1 MPASQH
7 NRQHATGPS
16 LAPKSGKR
24 KKQAR
29 ASLSAKRDDG
39 ASGSIPFHRRVDRTH
54 PPSKKIDAVANP
66 PEHEGNA
73 SLRTPDKKRP
83 SAPGSGT
90 TPKLKK
96 KKTKKHKSED
106 VQAPSV
112 DHGTTPK
119 DILRLQQHDRD
130 SFDRQLSIDD
140 DTFAICRTNVPES
153 ADKLLDISTGPATN
167 NISAEDTTSSKDTA
181 IVTSASSTATPT
193 KKTSSQSLKFLLSD
207 FDSISTFGLL
217 PKLTVEVHAQGG
229 HVVSSKGYS
238 FLQMNVLDRHS
249 KQRRLVGLGKDACTL
264 LAPLDCGMTVL
275 LTNLKTTRARSG
287 GQLEF
292 HVTDSNVK
300 KVTVAKLAE
309 VKRQTVYTSLD
320 EVLNNVLRKN
330 DAGVIIQVKLT
341 AWQLLQDGPVMQI
354 LCFDDQHSILLV
366 LTGPS
371 RDRMTSILEQH
382 TDKVLSDAERAEEQ
396 ASLDASSPRLHAP
409 GSNRPRNLN
418 LGHLISFKNVA
429 VSHVG
434 MHHLRTTALTI
445 IDVCTSDPPCPK
457 QPIATI
463 ADRTSFPMTT
473 AAMYIPLSAVNAAP
487 LLEVYNS
494 INDKHGLDFFIV
506 HASLA
511 SVNVGKTR
519 SGDVSIGFKLEDS
532 TQTMWA
538 NCYGDKI
545 SRFLRLDVG
554 QFNSMAHKGSLRTH
568 IEQLFEGTL
577 TLIHSTSAISIAFLA
592 CPNAY
597 PFCLSPAYRCPSGSH
612 SGDKN

>member
-1 MPASQH
+1 MPTPQH

-29 ASLSAKRDDG
+29 KSVTAKRNDG
-39 ASGSIPFHRRVDRTH
+39 ASGSIPPQQRVDRIIL
-54 PPSKKIDAVANP
+54 PSKKIDAVANP
-66 PEHEGNA
+66 PVQQEGV
-73 SLRTPDKKRP
+73 SLRTPEKKRP
-83 SAPGSGT
+83 STNCPDT
-90 TPKLKK
+90 TPKLEKK
-96 KKTKKHKSED
+96 KLKKHQL
-106 VQAPSV
+106 V
-112 DHGTTPK
+112 TTASTVSKMPVT
-119 DILRLQQHDRD
+119 
-130 SFDRQLSIDD
+130 DD
-140 DTFAICRTNVPES
+140 EIHKYM
-153 ADKLLDISTGPATN
+153 DKLLDITTCPATN
-167 NISAEDTTSSKDTA
+167 NIASDRQTSTSAKDTA
-181 IVTSASSTATPT
+181 IVTP
-193 KKTSSQSLKFLLSD
+193 LLSD

-217 PKLTVEVHAQGG
+217 PNLTVEVHAQGG

-238 FLQMNVLDRHS
+238 FLQMNVLDRNS
-249 KQRRLVGLGKDACTL
+249 KQRRLVGLGKDACNL

-287 GQLEF
+287 KQIEF

-309 VKRQTVYTSLD
+309 VKRQTAYTSLD
-320 EVLNNVLRKN
+320 EIHRRS
-330 DAGVIIQVKLT
+330 DPGVIIQVKLT
-341 AWQLLQDGPVMQI
+341 AWQLLNDGPAMKL

-382 TDKVLSDAERAEEQ
+382 NDRDLADAERAEEHP
-396 ASLDASSPRLHAP
+396 ALHASSPRLHAP
-409 GSNRPRNLN
+409 GSQPHTTLN
-418 LGHLISFKNVA
+418 IGHLVSFKNVA

-445 IDVCTSDPPCPK
+445 IDVCTSGAPCQM
-457 QPIATI
+457 QPIAAI
-463 ADRTSFPMTT
+463 VDQTSFPMTT
-473 AAMYIPLSAVNAAP
+473 AAMYLPLSAVNAAP

-494 INDKHGLDFFIV
+494 LNDRNAHDYFIV

-554 QFNSMAHKGSLRTH
+554 RFNSMAHQGSLRTH
-568 IEQLFEGTL
+568 IEQLFEGKF
-577 TLIHSTSAISIAFLA
+577 TLIHANPATLIFSLS

-597 PFCLSPAYRCPSGSH
+597 QFFYLLLTDALLARIRVTKTDTGKDYTTIEEIYPAPAPVSTFHANDDTESTFF
-612 SGDKN
+612 

>member
-1 MPASQH
+1 M
-7 NRQHATGPS
+7 T
-16 LAPKSGKR
+16 
-24 KKQAR
+24 
-29 ASLSAKRDDG
+29 AKCDQG
-39 ASGSIPFHRRVDRTH
+39 ASGSIPPHPRVDRT
-54 PPSKKIDAVANP
+54 PLPRKEIDAIANP
-66 PEHEGNA
+66 PVQQD
-73 SLRTPDKKRP
+73 STTLRTPEKKRT
-83 SAPGSGT
+83 STTGSGT
-90 TPKLKK
+90 TPKQKK
-96 KKTKKHKSED
+96 KKLKKH
-106 VQAPSV
+106 QSV
-112 DHGTTPK
+112 TTGSTVSNIP
-119 DILRLQQHDRD
+119 
-130 SFDRQLSIDD
+130 
-140 DTFAICRTNVPES
+140 
-153 ADKLLDISTGPATN
+153 ADPLHVSTDGELHEPADNLLDTTTGPATN
-167 NISAEDTTSSKDTA
+167 NIASDRQPSTSAKQNA
-181 IVTSASSTATPT
+181 IVTSAFSTATPT
-193 KKTSSQSLKFLLSD
+193 NKISSQSLKFLLSD
-207 FDSISTFGLL
+207 FDGISTFGLL

-309 VKRQTVYTSLD
+309 IKRQTVYTSLE
-320 EVLNNVLRKN
+320 EVHHNVLRKN
-330 DAGVIIQVKLT
+330 DAGVVIQVKLT

-354 LCFDDQHSILLV
+354 LCFDNQHSILLV

-371 RDRMTSILEQH
+371 RDRMTSIIEQH

-396 ASLDASSPRLHAP
+396 PSLDASSPRLHAP
-409 GSNRPRNLN
+409 GSKRHRSLN
-418 LGHLISFKNVA
+418 LGHLVSFKNVA

-445 IDVCTSDPPCPK
+445 IEICTSDPPCPK
-457 QPIATI
+457 QPIAAI
-463 ADRTSFPMTT
+463 VDQTSFPMTT

-494 INDKHGLDFFIV
+494 INDKHALDFFIV
-506 HASLA
+506 HAGLA

-554 QFNSMAHKGSLRTH
+554 QFNSMAHQGSLRTH

-577 TLIHSTSAISIAFLA
+577 PVIYSISAILIAFLA

-597 PFCLSPAYRCPSGSH
+597 PFSLSPAYRCPSGSH

>member
-1 MPASQH
+1 MPPPQH

-16 LAPKSGKR
+16 LASKSGKR

-29 ASLSAKRDDG
+29 KSVTAKRDDG
-39 ASGSIPFHRRVDRTH
+39 ASWSFPSQQRVDRIIL
-54 PPSKKIDAVANP
+54 PSKKNDAVANP
-66 PEHEGNA
+66 PVQQKGD
-73 SLRTPDKKRP
+73 SLRTPEKKRP
-83 SAPGSGT
+83 STNGSNT
-90 TPKLKK
+90 TPTKLEKK
-96 KKTKKHKSED
+96 KIKKHQLVTTASTVPKM
-106 VQAPSV
+106 PV
-112 DHGTTPK
+112 DPLHVST
-119 DILRLQQHDRD
+119 
-130 SFDRQLSIDD
+130 DD
-140 DTFAICRTNVPES
+140 EIHES
-153 ADKLLDISTGPATN
+153 ADKMLDITTCPATN
-167 NISAEDTTSSKDTA
+167 NIASDRQISTSAKDTA
-181 IVTSASSTATPT
+181 IVTH
-193 KKTSSQSLKFLLSD
+193 LLSN

-217 PKLTVEVHAQGG
+217 PHLTVEVHAQGG

-238 FLQMNVLDRHS
+238 FLQMNVLDRNS

-275 LTNLKTTRARSG
+275 LTNLKTTRGRSG

-300 KVTVAKLAE
+300 KVTVTKLAE
-309 VKRQTVYTSLD
+309 VKRQTAYTSLD
-320 EVLNNVLRKN
+320 EIHRKG
-330 DAGVIIQVKLT
+330 DPGVIIQVKLT
-341 AWQLLQDGPVMQI
+341 AWQLLNDGPAMKL

-371 RDRMTSILEQH
+371 RDRMTTILEQYN
-382 TDKVLSDAERAEEQ
+382 DRDLADAERAEEHQ
-396 ASLDASSPRLHAP
+396 PLHASSPRLHAP
-409 GSNRPRNLN
+409 GSQPHTTLN
-418 LGHLISFKNVA
+418 IGHLISFKNVA

-445 IDVCTSDPPCPK
+445 IDVCTSDAPCQM
-457 QPIATI
+457 QPIAAI
-463 ADRTSFPMTT
+463 VDQTSFPMTT
-473 AAMYIPLSAVNAAP
+473 AAMYLPLSAVNAAP

-494 INDKHGLDFFIV
+494 LNDRNALDYFIV

-554 QFNSMAHKGSLRTH
+554 RFNSMAHQGSLRTH
-568 IEQLFEGTL
+568 IEQLFEGTFTFIHATSA
-577 TLIHSTSAISIAFLA
+577 TLIFLYHVLTPISYLQMPFWLAF
-592 CPNAY
+592 
-597 PFCLSPAYRCPSGSH
+597 G
-612 SGDKN
+612 